1 MNGEQRQFDVLDIL
15 NVLSFMLGIE
25 NLQENRA
32 QSAHNDVQAA
42 NQQQAEY
49 LLEEI
54 NKRFEEQN
62 NILGLILKKLENVS

>member
-1 MNGEQRQFDVLDIL
+1 MNNSQRQFDALDIL
-15 NVLSFMLGIE
+15 NVLSFMLGLE

-32 QSAHNDVQAA
+32 QSAHNDVQTA
-42 NQQQAEY
+42 NQKQAEY

-62 NILGLILKKLENVS
+62 RILAEILDRLKAP

>member
-1 MNGEQRQFDVLDIL
+1 MNNDQRQFDALDIL
-15 NVLSFMLGIE
+15 NVLSFMLGLE

-32 QSAHNDVQAA
+32 QSAHNDVQTA
-42 NQQQAEY
+42 NQKQAEY

-62 NILGLILKKLENVS
+62 RILSEILDRLKAP

>member
-1 MNGEQRQFDVLDIL
+1 MNNNQRQFDVLDIL
-15 NVLSFMLGIE
+15 NVISFMLGLE

-32 QSAHNDVQAA
+32 QSAHNDVQTA
-42 NQQQAEY
+42 NQKQAEY

-62 NILGLILKKLENVS
+62 RILAEILDRLKAL

>member
-25 NLQENRA
+25 NLQENRT
-32 QSAHNDVQAA
+32 QSAHNDVQA
-42 NQQQAEY
+42 EY
-49 LLEEI
+49 LLVEI

-62 NILGLILKKLENVS
+62 KILGEILERMENR

>member
-25 NLQENRA
+25 NLQENRT

-42 NQQQAEY
+42 NQKQAEY
-49 LLEEI
+49 LLDEI
-54 NKRFEEQN
+54 NNRFEEQN
-62 NILGLILKKLENVS
+62 KILAEILEKIKA

>member
-1 MNGEQRQFDVLDIL
+1 MNNDQRQFDALDIL
-15 NVLSFMLGIE
+15 NVLSFMLGLE

-32 QSAHNDVQAA
+32 QSAHNDVQTA
-42 NQQQAEY
+42 NQKQAEY

-62 NILGLILKKLENVS
+62 RILAEILDRLKAP

>member
-25 NLQENRA
+25 NLQENRT
-32 QSAHNDVQAA
+32 QSVHNDVQAA

-49 LLEEI
+49 LLGEI

-62 NILGLILKKLENVS
+62 KILGEILERMENR

>member
-25 NLQENRA
+25 NLQENRT

-42 NQQQAEY
+42 NQQQAEF
-49 LLEEI
+49 LLGEI

-62 NILGLILKKLENVS
+62 KILGEILERMENR

>member
-25 NLQENRA
+25 NLQENRT

-62 NILGLILKKLENVS
+62 KILGEILERMNGR

>member
-15 NVLSFMLGIE
+15 NVLSFMFGIE
-25 NLQENRA
+25 NLQENRT

-49 LLEEI
+49 LLGEI

-62 NILGLILKKLENVS
+62 KILGEILERMENR